1 MESDASDELSSH
13 LDDNGTD
20 PIPITYAMYQALM
33 QNGAKPPR
41 KGYVLCT
48 SSEEDG
54 EEETDHQIA
63 LKLSNRANEAPA
75 TKATKKGKRK
85 KKGTAPPRKLP
96 IYLKFCSH

>member
-1 MESDASDELSSH
+1 MESDASDELSSD
-13 LDDNGTD
+13 LDDNGMD

-48 SSEEDG
+48 SSGESEDG
-54 EEETDHQIA
+54 EKETDHQIA

-75 TKATKKGKRK
+75 TKATKKGKVK
-85 KKGTAPPRKLP
+85 KKRTAPPRKL
-96 IYLKFCSH
+96 YT